1 MSLMT
6 EWKQLFASILTRALG
21 REVRVE
27 EIQTPPDTTLGD
39 LAFPCFRDA
48 KTAGVPP
55 QEFANR
61 LASLGVA
68 SELFSSFQAAGPYVN
83 ATLSASNVTK
93 ELIAAMRKDPEI
105 GHVSGNRFLQQ
116 PKRSDISAFTFEY
129 ASPNTHKEIHIGHLR
144 NFVTGAALV
153 RIWQAA
159 GWPVTAITFL
169 NDQGANVART
179 LWWLARE
186 KNVAVREASKETLE
200 AMVASFSDEQKTG
213 RYLGQLYTEATKVME
228 TVAEAAEEVSF
239 VQASLEAHHPGW
251 EWLWIETRNWCVEE
265 LNRICADLG
274 VEYEKRY
281 FESDLIDR
289 AQEVVNDLERTGVA
303 KTSQGALVV
312 DLEEEKLGVAL
323 IRKSDGN
330 LLYISKDLALAELKA
345 KEYPDAERHLIL
357 VDKRQHLH
365 FQQLQSILQKLGHTQ
380 TFADVGHELVTLKDG
395 AMSSRKGNIVTYQ
408 GLREA
413 VDAYAREQ
421 IRARHPDWTEEE
433 VIATA
438 KDLAKSG
445 MIFSM
450 LKQGIDK
457 LFVFDM
463 EEALAFEGM
472 TGPYCQYACIRFHS
486 IIEKAKEL
494 PASSDHASLDDRAS
508 KQLAIKL
515 ASLPDAINAA
525 AETMN
530 PSVLAVA
537 CFELAQEM
545 HAFYRDVPVLDVEPA
560 LRASRLELVNSANV
574 ILREGLKMLGIETP
588 HRM

>member
-6 EWKQLFASILTRALG
+6 EWKQSFANVLTQALG

-55 QEFANR
+55 QELANR
-61 LASLGVA
+61 LASLGVS
-68 SELFSSFQAAGPYVN
+68 SELFFSFQAAGPYVN
-83 ATLSASNVTK
+83 ATLVASRVTQDVIHRVRH
-93 ELIAAMRKDPEI
+93 L
-105 GHVSGNRFLQQ
+105 SGGQFLQHPAQ
-116 PKRSDISAFTFEY
+116 DRASFTFEY
-129 ASPNTHKEIHIGHLR
+129 ANPNTHKEIHIGHLR

-153 RIWQAA
+153 RIWKAA
-159 GWPVTAITFL
+159 GLPVTPLTFV

-186 KNVAVREASKETLE
+186 KSVAIREASKEALE
-200 AMVASFSDEQKTG
+200 AMTVSFSDEQKTG
-213 RYLGQLYTEATKVME
+213 RYLGQVYTEATKVME
-228 TVAEAAEEVSF
+228 TVPGAADEVSF
-239 VQASLEAHHPGW
+239 IQASLEAHHPGW

-303 KTSQGALVV
+303 KISQGALVV
-312 DLEEEKLGVAL
+312 DLEEDKLGVAL

-421 IRARHPDWTEEE
+421 IRARHPDWTEEG
-433 VIATA
+433 VAATA

-486 IIEKAKEL
+486 IIEKAKAL
-494 PASSDHASLDDRAS
+494 SASNERASLEDRAS

-515 ASLPDAINAA
+515 ASLPDAVNAA
-525 AETMN
+525 AEAAN
-530 PSVLAVA
+530 PALLAVA

-545 HAFYRDVPVLDVEPA
+545 HAFYRDVPVMDAEPA
-560 LRASRLELVNSANV
+560 LRTSRLDLVGAAKVVLSG
-574 ILREGLKMLGIETP
+574 GLLLLGIETP
-588 HRM
+588 NQM